1 MEKKKLAIFAN
12 SDNYSDFRHMLS
24 IIMAAI
30 SNGMEVNVFFS
41 HGALNQLIKEKPEL
55 DNISNPTEKNIT
67 IALKNK
73 KIQSHKEILKM
84 IKETGSVKMFACSSS
99 VSIMNI
105 SENELVN
112 VDKIMGLTTFLTI
125 VEQSNTVLY
134 I

>member
-24 IIMAAI
+24 IIMAAT

-41 HGALNQLIKEKPEL
+41 HGSLNQLIKEEPEL
-55 DNISNPTEKNIT
+55 SENSNPTEKSIT

-99 VSIMNI
+99 VAIMNI
-105 SENELVN
+105 AKNELLN
-112 VDKIMGLTTFLTI
+112 VDKIMGLTTFLII
-125 VEQSNTVLY
+125 VEQSDTVLY